1 MKYWSGM
8 IMENKDVLEFYKQT
22 SQFTDLGYYKEFTK
36 NLPNNI
42 EELCVLQRMQI
53 IHPVAYNDSNIRNKS
68 NCFWGDMTKMP
79 ITRLDYEED
88 YFPTAQSIIAELLRK
103 NPNYN
108 IKREAKD
115 KINITCRGQAI
126 LLASI
131 LKAKGI
137 PARARSGFAPYIK
150 YDGISYDHWIT
161 EYYDENENIWK
172 LVDADEH
179 CPDHEMGFDLN
190 NIPYNRFIFGANAYL
205 GLREKSINPESIL
218 YSSNPVTLGMKAAL
232 RGLFYDFHALMNNEI
247 IFLHVPKYIKERKFN
262 LSEDEYTELDNLAR
276 LMLDP
281 NKNFK
286 KLKCIWESNLK
297 YRILCGALNG

>member
-1 MKYWSGM
+1 
-8 IMENKDVLEFYKQT
+8 MENKEILEFYKET
-22 SQFTDLGYYKEFTK
+22 SQFTDLGYYKDFAK
-36 NLPNNI
+36 NLPNDI
-42 EELCVLQRMQI
+42 EELCILQRMQI
-53 IHPVAYNDSNIRNKS
+53 IHPVAYNDKDIRNKN
-68 NCFWGDMTKMP
+68 NCFWGDMTKVP

-88 YFPTAQSIIAELLRK
+88 YFPTAQSMIAELLRK
-103 NPNYN
+103 NPDYN

-161 EYYDENENIWK
+161 EYYDESENIWK

-190 NIPYNRFIFGANAYL
+190 NIPYDRFIFSANAYL
-205 GLREKSINPESIL
+205 GLREKSIQEYSIL
-218 YSSNPVTLGMKAAL
+218 YSSDPVTLGMKAAL
-232 RGLFYDFHALMNNEI
+232 RALFYDFHALMNNEI
-247 IFLHVPKYIKERKFN
+247 IFLHIPKYIREKDFN
-262 LSEDEYTELDNLAR
+262 LSEEEYRELDYLAK
-276 LMLDP
+276 LMLNP
-281 NKNFK
+281 NKNFNE
-286 KLKCIWESNLK
+286 LKEIWKNIPK
-297 YRILCGALNG
+297 YRIMSGALNS

>member
-1 MKYWSGM
+1 
-8 IMENKDVLEFYKQT
+8 
-22 SQFTDLGYYKEFTK
+22 
-36 NLPNNI
+36 
-42 EELCVLQRMQI
+42 MQI
-53 IHPVAYNDSNIRNKS
+53 IHPVAYNDKAIRSKS
-68 NCFWGDMTKMP
+68 KCFWGDMTKVS

-88 YFPTAQSIIAELLRK
+88 YFQTAQSMIAELLRK

-115 KINITCRGQAI
+115 KIHITCRGQAI

-161 EYYDENENIWK
+161 EYYDEKENVWK

-190 NIPYNRFIFGANAYL
+190 NIPYDRFIFGANAYL
-205 GLREKSINPESIL
+205 GLRENSIKPESIL
-218 YSSNPVTLGMKAAL
+218 YASDPVTLGMKAAL
-232 RGLFYDFHALMNNEI
+232 RGLFYDFHSLMNNEI
-247 IFLHVPKYIKERKFN
+247 IFLHIPRYINEKDFE
-262 LSEDEYTELDNLAR
+262 LSEQEYKELDELAK
-276 LMLDP
+276 LMLNP
-281 NKNFK
+281 NKNFE
-286 KLKCIWESNLK
+286 KLLEIWNTNTK
-297 YRILCGALNG
+297 YRIMQGALNG

>member
-1 MKYWSGM
+1 
-8 IMENKDVLEFYKQT
+8 
-22 SQFTDLGYYKEFTK
+22 
-36 NLPNNI
+36 
-42 EELCVLQRMQI
+42 MQI
-53 IHPVAYNDSNIRNKS
+53 IHPVAYNDKDIRSKTK
-68 NCFWGDMTKMP
+68 CFWGYMTKVS

-88 YFPTAQSIIAELLRK
+88 YFPTAQSMIAELLRK
-103 NPNYN
+103 STNYD

-161 EYYDENENIWK
+161 EYYDEKEKIWK

-190 NIPYNRFIFGANAYL
+190 NIPYDRFIFGANAYL
-205 GLREKSINPESIL
+205 GLREKSIKPESIL
-218 YSSNPVTLGMKAAL
+218 YASDPVTLGMKAAL

-247 IFLHVPKYIKERKFN
+247 IFLHVPKYIKEKDFN
-262 LSEDEYTELDNLAR
+262 LSEEEYNELDNLAR
-276 LMLDP
+276 LMLSP
-281 NKNFK
+281 NSNFN
-286 KLKCIWESNLK
+286 KLKEIWDNTPK
-297 YRILCGALNG
+297 YRIISGALNS

>member
-1 MKYWSGM
+1 
-8 IMENKDVLEFYKQT
+8 MENKEMLDFYKQT
-22 SQFTDLGYYKEFTK
+22 SQFTDLGYYKEFAK
-36 NLPNNI
+36 KLPNDIN
-42 EELCVLQRMQI
+42 ELCILQRMQI
-53 IHPVAYNDSNIRNKS
+53 IHPVAYHDKDIRSKS
-68 NCFWGDMTKMP
+68 KCFWGDMTKVP

-88 YFPTAQSIIAELLRK
+88 YFPTAQSMIAELLRK

-150 YDGISYDHWIT
+150 YDGINYDHWIT
-161 EYYDENENIWK
+161 EYYDENENVWR

-190 NIPYNRFIFGANAYL
+190 NIPYDKFIFGANAYL
-205 GLREKSINPESIL
+205 GLRQKTIKPESIL

-232 RGLFYDFHALMNNEI
+232 RGLFYDFHSLMNNEI
-247 IFLHVPKYIKERKFN
+247 IFLHVPKYIKDKDFE
-262 LSEDEYTELDNLAR
+262 LSEEEYLELDELAI
-276 LMLDP
+276 LMLNP

-286 KLKCIWESNLK
+286 ELKEIWNTNIK
-297 YRILCGALNG
+297 YRIMQGALNG

>member
-1 MKYWSGM
+1 
-8 IMENKDVLEFYKQT
+8 MENKEILDFYKQT
-22 SQFTDLGYYKEFTK
+22 SQFTDLGYYKEFAQ
-36 NLPNNI
+36 NLPSDI
-42 EELCVLQRMQI
+42 EELCILQRMQI
-53 IHPVAYNDSNIRNKS
+53 IHPVAYNDKDIRSKS
-68 NCFWGDMTKMP
+68 SCFWGDMTKVP

-88 YFPTAQSIIAELLRK
+88 YFPTAQSMIAELLRK

-108 IKREAKD
+108 KKREAKD
-115 KINITCRGQAI
+115 KIHITCRGQAI

-161 EYYDENENIWK
+161 EYYDEKEKVWK

-190 NIPYNRFIFGANAYL
+190 NIPYDRFIFGAEAYL
-205 GLREKSINPESIL
+205 GLRKNNIKAESIL
-218 YSSNPVTLGMKAAL
+218 YASNPATLGMKASI

-247 IFLHVPKYIKERKFN
+247 IFLHIPKYIKEKDFE
-262 LSEDEYTELDNLAR
+262 LSQEEYEELDELAN
-276 LMLDP
+276 LMLKP
-281 NKNFK
+281 NENFE
-286 KLKCIWESNLK
+286 KLQKIWK
-297 YRILCGALNG
+297 VKTKFRIMQGALNG

>member
-1 MKYWSGM
+1 
-8 IMENKDVLEFYKQT
+8 MENKEILEFYKET
-22 SQFTDLGYYKEFTK
+22 SQFTDLGYYKDFAK
-36 NLPNNI
+36 NLPNDI
-42 EELCVLQRMQI
+42 EELCILQRMQI
-53 IHPVAYNDSNIRNKS
+53 IHPVAYNDKDIRNKN
-68 NCFWGDMTKMP
+68 NCFWGDMTKVP

-88 YFPTAQSIIAELLRK
+88 YFPTAQSMIAELLRK
-103 NPNYN
+103 NPDYN

-161 EYYDENENIWK
+161 EYYDESENIWK

-190 NIPYNRFIFGANAYL
+190 NIPYDRFIFGANAYL
-205 GLREKSINPESIL
+205 GLREKSIQEDSIL
-218 YSSNPVTLGMKAAL
+218 YSSDPVTLGMKATL
-232 RGLFYDFHALMNNEI
+232 RALFYDFHALMNNEI
-247 IFLHVPKYIKERKFN
+247 IFLHIPKYIREKDFN
-262 LSEDEYTELDNLAR
+262 LSEEEYIELDYLAK
-276 LMLDP
+276 LMLNP
-281 NKNFK
+281 NKNFNE
-286 KLKCIWESNLK
+286 LKEIWKNIPK
-297 YRILCGALNG
+297 YRIMSGALNS

>member
-1 MKYWSGM
+1 
-8 IMENKDVLEFYKQT
+8 MENKEILEFYKQT
-22 SQFTDLGYYKEFTK
+22 SQFTDLGYYKEFAK
-36 NLPNNI
+36 KLPNDIN
-42 EELCVLQRMQI
+42 ELCILQRMQI
-53 IHPVAYNDSNIRNKS
+53 IHPVAYDDKDIRSKS
-68 NCFWGDMTKMP
+68 KCFWGDMTKVP

-88 YFPTAQSIIAELLRK
+88 YFPTAQSMIAELLRK
-103 NPNYN
+103 NPDYN

-150 YDGISYDHWIT
+150 YDGINYDHWIT
-161 EYYDENENIWK
+161 EYYDENENTWR

-190 NIPYNRFIFGANAYL
+190 NIPYDKFIFGANAYL
-205 GLREKSINPESIL
+205 GLRQKTIKPESIL

-232 RGLFYDFHALMNNEI
+232 RGLFYDLHSLMNNEI
-247 IFLHVPKYIKERKFN
+247 IFLHVPKYIKDKDFE
-262 LSEDEYTELDNLAR
+262 LSEEEYLELDELAR
-276 LMLDP
+276 LMLNP
-281 NKNFK
+281 NENFK
-286 KLKCIWESNLK
+286 ELKEIWNTNIK
-297 YRILCGALNG
+297 YRIMQGALNG